1 MSFHT
6 EQREVVTEYHHA
18 YQRQSSKLGYFL
30 ENSHT
35 MGKKQTVFT
44 FIHQSKQQTEAP
56 QALFG
61 RKITGK
67 VRVIYRNRK
76 TDHLPNHIYDV
87 QITTLATNQ

>member
-1 MSFHT
+1 MAGLSVAVFTCGQMDTKKKEKEKKKKQSVSFHT

-35 MGKKQTVFT
+35 IGKKQTVFT

-56 QALFG
+56 QAL
-61 RKITGK
+61 
-67 VRVIYRNRK
+67 
-76 TDHLPNHIYDV
+76 
-87 QITTLATNQ
+87 